1 MARKRKA
8 ENRPIL
14 LDHRYNSELVSKFIN
29 SIMKKGKKSVAEGI
43 FYGSMD
49 LIAEKIK
56 DTDPF
61 SVFNQAME
69 NVKPLLEVRSRR
81 VGGANYQVPTEV
93 RPSRRQALAIRWLL
107 ASARARNERTMVE
120 RLANEFMDAYNKV
133 GAAVKKREDTHKMAE
148 ANRAFAHFRW

>member
-1 MARKRKA
+1 MARKRRA
-8 ENRPIL
+8 EVKHIL
-14 LDHRYNSELVSKFIN
+14 PDRRFSSELVSKFIN
-29 SIMKKGKKSVAEGI
+29 SVMKKGKKSVAEGI

-49 LIAEKIK
+49 LISEKIK
-56 DTDPF
+56 DTDSF
-61 SVFNQAME
+61 SVFNQAVE

-93 RPSRRQALAIRWLL
+93 RPSRRQALAIRWIL
-107 ASARARNERTMVE
+107 ASTRARNERTMSE
-120 RLANEFMDAYNKV
+120 RLANELMDAYNKV

>member
-8 ENRPIL
+8 ISKHNLPDR
-14 LDHRYNSELVSKFIN
+14 RYNSELVTKFVN
-29 SIMKKGKKSVAEGI
+29 SVMKKGKKSVAENI

-61 SVFNQAME
+61 SVFNQAIE
-69 NVKPLLEVRSRR
+69 NIKPLLEVRSRR

-93 RPSRRQALAIRWLL
+93 RPSRRQALAIRWVL

-120 RLANEFMDAYNKV
+120 RLANELMDAFNKV
-133 GAAVKKREDTHKMAE
+133 GATVKKREDTHKMAE